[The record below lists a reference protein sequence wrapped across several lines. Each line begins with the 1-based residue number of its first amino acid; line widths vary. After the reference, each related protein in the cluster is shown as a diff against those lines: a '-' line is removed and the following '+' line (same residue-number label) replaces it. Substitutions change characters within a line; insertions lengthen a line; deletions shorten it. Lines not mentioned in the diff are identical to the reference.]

1 MQVEIIAISSSTSSD
16 SGDNKP
22 YEDDR
27 EFDVVYDADKILGER
42 FTPINAEHA
51 AMCNVQVG
59 TMCTHYLV
67 KWAGYPTNH
76 STWTP
81 VALCSRNLVNQYLQ
95 QEGLLRQDDE
105 VPGVNPVPLPVIVA
119 APFPSPLFLIPSRE
133 PRYEA
138 GFDDEVPG
146 VNPVPLPVM
155 VAAPSGLPL
164 PIISV
169 ASTALAKRMPRGQDL
184 GPDAAEFA
192 AQEVHTT
199 QSLKTLL
206 ATLNKECEVRIRGR
220 DHKRDCDS
228 VRLGCKHVTGVL
240 PCTLQLYYDI
250 KDGVVSNIR
259 RYSRGTCSSS
269 VCDVCTCLLK
279 DEKFV
284 YDGCHR
290 FCQNCI
296 SHVVKC
302 GVQGASAPRFVAT
315 REVPCGV
322 CKLPLDVTIAAPL
335 LLPDATR
342 AYQEALCTIASLE
355 SEKITEIRLRAT
367 CAALPQQDPT
377 IDILEEIATFILP
390 FCPVCKRNLPDFD
403 GCCAL
408 QCGNVNGVFDKSC
421 GCGAH
426 ICAWCQHDFID
437 GHACHQHVSECF
449 LNPGDDL
456 YPPKP
461 HPQTW
466 HSVHRQVGR
475 NRVWLKVRNHGIPVA
490 GLSFYLRYTV
500 FLSCCRFN
508 QVDGTPQSGRRLKH
522 GGRNCSIIRTWHRI

>member
-1 MQVEIIAISSSTSSD
+1 MSAPPEIIAISSSTSSD

-22 YEDDR
+22 YEHDQ
-27 EFDVVYDADKILGER
+27 EFDVVYDADRILGER
-42 FTPINAEHA
+42 SKPMNAEHA

-81 VALCSRNLVNQYLQ
+81 VALCSRNLVNLYLQ
-95 QEGLLRQDDE
+95 QAGLLRQ
-105 VPGVNPVPLPVIVA
+105 PG
-119 APFPSPLFLIPSRE
+119 PLFLIPSRE

-138 GFDDEVPG
+138 VVDDEVPG
-146 VNPVPLPVM
+146 VNTVPLPVIFAAPSGLPLPITT

-169 ASTALAKRMPRGQDL
+169 ASTALAKRMPRGQDV
-184 GPDAAEFA
+184 GPDAAELA
-192 AQEVHTT
+192 AQEVHTP

-206 ATLNKECEVRIRGR
+206 ANLNKECEVRIRGR
-220 DHKRDCDS
+220 DRKRDCDS
-228 VRLGCKHVTGVL
+228 VRLGCKHVTGAL
-240 PCTLQLYYDI
+240 PCSLQVYYDI

-259 RYSRGTCSSS
+259 RYSRGTCLSS

-284 YDGCHR
+284 YNGCHR

-296 SHVVKC
+296 SHVFTC
-302 GVQGASAPRFVAT
+302 GVQGTSAPRFVAT

-322 CKLPLDVTIAAPL
+322 CKLPLDVAIAAPL

-367 CAALPQQDPT
+367 CAALPQLDPT
-377 IDILEEIATFILP
+377 IAILDEIATLILP

-408 QCGNVNGVFDKSC
+408 QCGNVNGVFDRSV

-426 ICAWCQHDFID
+426 ICAWCQDSFID
-437 GHACHQHVSECF
+437 GHACHQHVSECL

-475 NRVWLKVRNHGIPVA
+475 NRVWSKVRVCLVIYGIP
-490 GLSFYLRYTV
+490 
-500 FLSCCRFN
+500 FLSCCRLD
-508 QVDGTPQSGRRLKH
+508 QVDGTPQSGRRSNH
-522 GGRNCSIIRTWHRI
+522 SGQNYSIIKTWHRSAT